1 MTGYLAVTDYVR
13 EPRRIRMPTSF
24 RPASSLL
31 VAVALSLSTAA
42 PALSD
47 SASSRLDHLSWLA
60 GSWAADSA
68 GTRIEEHWM
77 TPRGGMMVGMHR
89 DVIGGRAVSFEFFRI
104 VEDSSG
110 IAYLTSPGGRPAIRF
125 PLKEM
130 ARQRIVFENPTHD
143 FPQRIL
149 YWIDA

>member
-1 MTGYLAVTDYVR
+1 MPSFGLAL
-13 EPRRIRMPTSF
+13 F
-24 RPASSLL
+24 LL
-31 VAVALSLSTAA
+31 VAVVLSSSSAPLARGEVAA
-42 PALSD
+42 
-47 SASSRLDHLSWLA
+47 SRLGQLDWLA

-89 DVIGGRAVSFEFFRI
+89 DVIRGRAVSFEFFRI
-104 VEDSSG
+104 VEDTSG

-125 PLKEM
+125 PLKEL
-130 ARQRIVFENPTHD
+130 AERRIVFENPTHD